1 MAIAP
6 DAKGIDFDY
15 NAPAELFP
23 TRSRKGNRPMGY
35 RRFDKAADAIRFAI
49 EELSPE
55 LLIGAHLE
63 VDEQRFDSEGIRRLY
78 ENAEYPLARRAGVA
92 PR

>member
-1 MAIAP
+1 MA
-6 DAKGIDFDY
+6 GFDY

-35 RRFDKAADAIRFAI
+35 RRFTKAAEAIRFAI
-49 EELSPE
+49 EELPPE

-63 VDEQRFDSEGIRRLY
+63 VEEERFDSDGIRRLY
-78 ENAEYPLARRAGVA
+78 ENANYPLVRRTVPAAR
-92 PR
+92 